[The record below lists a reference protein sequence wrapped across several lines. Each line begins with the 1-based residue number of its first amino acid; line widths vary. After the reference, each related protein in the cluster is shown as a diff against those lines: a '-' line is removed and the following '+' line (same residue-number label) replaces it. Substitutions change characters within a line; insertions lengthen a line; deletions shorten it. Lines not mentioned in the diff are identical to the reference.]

1 MVSPLTIVLGFTR
14 TNLFTLHEPVVTEN
28 WTNYRKDSLLL
39 PVGLKPLT
47 FGLRVW
53 CCATNLSYY
62 KVLMNKG
69 SLLWYMWRYIN
80 SCKPLCY
87 RSLIIG
93 HFCENNAFFILLSWL
108 PTYFHENFPDAK
120 VILVQCLMLVVLLM
134 HV

>member
-1 MVSPLTIVLGFTR
+1 MFLGSPVQT
-14 TNLFTLHEPVVTEN
+14 
-28 WTNYRKDSLLL
+28 SLLCMSQLWRKTEPIIAKTVYCSRWGWNHWL
-39 PVGLKPLT
+39 PDYESGAVQQTYLIIKCLWIN
-47 FGLRVW
+47 F
-53 CCATNLSYY
+53 
-62 KVLMNKG
+62 KG

-80 SCKPLCY
+80 SSKPLCY

-120 VILVQCLMLVVLLM
+120 VILVQCLMLVVLSM